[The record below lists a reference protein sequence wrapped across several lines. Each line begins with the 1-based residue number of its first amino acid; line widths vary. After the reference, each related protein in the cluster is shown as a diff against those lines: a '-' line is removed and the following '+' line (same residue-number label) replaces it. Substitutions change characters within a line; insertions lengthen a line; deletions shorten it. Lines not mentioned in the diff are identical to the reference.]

1 MSYQFFHI
9 EAYSLVAKSY
19 EREIT
24 IKKGSKAGQTEIK
37 KTETRSLKE
46 IMEEQARIEEACPH
60 VEDPRRPGLLYGV
73 PPMEILPLAEEWA
86 DQAKDARGYKVKKD
100 GNVALVGVASLPREM
115 EDDFPEFAEATL
127 KFLKEKYGDRL
138 KSVVVHD
145 DEEHPHLHF
154 TVIPRKGERFDDI
167 HEGLKAKNE
176 AKKNKQKGKAQNLA
190 YIGAMREL
198 QDNFYNKVGIKT
210 GLTRLGPG
218 GRRRLTRAEW
228 QAEKQKSR
236 ALANAKAVASSG
248 YRAGLKKAKA
258 EATEIVAQAQEKAK
272 GLGVKMSGWFAGLA
286 GGWHQPSASAVA
298 KATKVKAEAQ
308 KAQEE
313 AQKAK
318 EEAQKAQEQ
327 AKKWADKRVATVGNQ
342 MTLEKS
348 KNAELEK
355 EVKTKDQK
363 LEDQATLIQWYQKK
377 FGKAPDN
384 LPKIK

>member
-73 PPMEILPLAEEWA
+73 PPMEVLPLAEEWA
-86 DQAKDARGYKVKKD
+86 DQAKDARGYKMKKD

-198 QDNFYNKVGIKT
+198 QDNFYNKVGIKA

-327 AKKWADKRVATVGNQ
+327 AKKWADKRVAAVGNQ
-342 MTLEKS
+342 ITLEKS

-355 EVKTKDQK
+355 EIESKDKK
-363 LEDQATLIQWYQKK
+363 LEDQATLINWYQKK

-384 LPKIK
+384 LPKL

>member
-9 EAYSLVAKSY
+9 EAYSLIAKSY

-73 PPMEILPLAEEWA
+73 PPMEVLPLAEEWA
-86 DQAKDARGYKVKKD
+86 DQAKDARGYKMKKD

-167 HEGLKAKNE
+167 HEGLNAKNE

-298 KATKVKAEAQ
+298 KAAKVKAEAQ

-342 MTLEKS
+342 ITLEKS

-355 EVKTKDQK
+355 EIESKDKK
-363 LEDQATLIQWYQKK
+363 LEDQATLIHWYQNK
-377 FGKAPDN
+377 FGRAPDN
-384 LPKIK
+384 LPKL

>member
-73 PPMEILPLAEEWA
+73 PPMEVLALAEEWA
-86 DQAKDARGYKVKKD
+86 DQAKDARGYKMKKD

-248 YRAGLKKAKA
+248 YRAGIKKAKT

-286 GGWHQPSASAVA
+286 GGWHQPSASAIA

-308 KAQEE
+308 KTQEE

-342 MTLEKS
+342 ITLEKS
-348 KNAELEK
+348 KNDELEK
-355 EVKTKDQK
+355 EIESKDKK
-363 LEDQATLIQWYQKK
+363 LEDQATLIHWYQKK
-377 FGKAPDN
+377 FGRAPDN
-384 LPKIK
+384 LPKL

>member
-73 PPMEILPLAEEWA
+73 PPMEVLALAEEWA
-86 DQAKDARGYKVKKD
+86 DQAKDARGYKMKKD

-313 AQKAK
+313 AQKTK
-318 EEAQKAQEQ
+318 EE
-327 AKKWADKRVATVGNQ
+327 AKKWADERVATVGNQ
-342 MTLEKS
+342 IILEKS

>member
-24 IKKGSKAGQTEIK
+24 IKRGSKAGQTEIK

-46 IMEEQARIEEACPH
+46 IMEEQARIKEACPH

-73 PPMEILPLAEEWA
+73 PPMEVLPLAEEWA
-86 DQAKDARGYKVKKD
+86 DQAKDARGYKMKKD

-342 MTLEKS
+342 ITLEKS

-355 EVKTKDQK
+355 EIESKDKK
-363 LEDQATLIQWYQKK
+363 LENQATLINWYQKK
-377 FGKAPDN
+377 FGRAPDN
-384 LPKIK
+384 LPKL

>member
-46 IMEEQARIEEACPH
+46 IMQEQARIEEACPH

-73 PPMEILPLAEEWA
+73 SPMEVLPLAEEWA
-86 DQAKDARGYKVKKD
+86 DQAKDARGYKMKKD

-286 GGWHQPSASAVA
+286 CGWHQPSASAVA

-327 AKKWADKRVATVGNQ
+327 AKKWADKRVAAVGNQ
-342 MTLEKS
+342 ITLEKS

-355 EVKTKDQK
+355 EIESKDKK
-363 LEDQATLIQWYQKK
+363 LEDQATLINWYQKK

-384 LPKIK
+384 LPKL

>member
-73 PPMEILPLAEEWA
+73 PPMEVLPLAEEWA
-86 DQAKDARGYKVKKD
+86 DQAKDARGYKMKKD

-342 MTLEKS
+342 ITLEKS

-355 EVKTKDQK
+355 EIESKDKK
-363 LEDQATLIQWYQKK
+363 LEDQATLIHWYQNK
-377 FGKAPDN
+377 FGRAPDN
-384 LPKIK
+384 LPKL

>member
-1 MSYQFFHI
+1 MGYQFFHI
-9 EAYSLVAKSY
+9 ETYSLVAKSY
-19 EREIT
+19 EREIK
-24 IKKGSKAGQTEIK
+24 IKKGPKEGQTEIK

-73 PPMEILPLAEEWA
+73 PPMEVLPLAEEWA
-86 DQAKDARGYKVKKD
+86 DQAKDARGYKMKKD

-127 KFLKEKYGDRL
+127 KFLKAKYGDRL

-145 DEEHPHLHF
+145 DEPHPHLHF
-154 TVIPRKGERFDDI
+154 TVIPRPGERFDDI

-313 AQKAK
+313 AK
-318 EEAQKAQEQ
+318 KAQEEAEKVKAK
-327 AKKWADKRVATVGNQ
+327 AKKEADQRVANVANQ
-342 MTLEKS
+342 LTE
-348 KNAELEK
+348 ERT
-355 EVKTKDQK
+355 KTKDLESELKKEQDRANGLAERLALYEKNQLSNGQK
-363 LEDQATLIQWYQKK
+363 LKK
-377 FGKAPDN
+377 
-384 LPKIK
+384 

>member
-9 EAYSLVAKSY
+9 EAYSLIAKSY

-24 IKKGSKAGQTEIK
+24 IKKGSKAGKTEIK

-73 PPMEILPLAEEWA
+73 PPMEVLPLAEEWA
-86 DQAKDARGYKVKKD
+86 DQAKDARGYKMKKD

-308 KAQEE
+308 KTQEE

-342 MTLEKS
+342 ITLEKS

-355 EVKTKDQK
+355 EIESKDKK
-363 LEDQATLIQWYQKK
+363 LEDQATLINWYQKK
-377 FGKAPDN
+377 FGRAPDN
-384 LPKIK
+384 LPKL

>member
-73 PPMEILPLAEEWA
+73 PPMEVLALAEEWA
-86 DQAKDARGYKVKKD
+86 DQAKDARGYKMKKD

-127 KFLKEKYGDRL
+127 KFLKEKYRDRL

-236 ALANAKAVASSG
+236 AFANAKAVASSG

-298 KATKVKAEAQ
+298 KATKVKEEAQ

-313 AQKAK
+313 AHKAK
-318 EEAQKAQEQ
+318 EEAQKTKEQ
-327 AKKWADKRVATVGNQ
+327 AKKWADERVATVGNQ
-342 MTLEKS
+342 IILEKS